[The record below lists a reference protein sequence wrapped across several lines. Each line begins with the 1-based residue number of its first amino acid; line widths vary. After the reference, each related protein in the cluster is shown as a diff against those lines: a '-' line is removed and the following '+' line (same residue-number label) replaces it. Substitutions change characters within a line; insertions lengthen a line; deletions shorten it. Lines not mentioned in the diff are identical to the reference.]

1 MNEKKLT
8 FYIAF
13 FSFIILNTLICFIFF
28 KTKYISKD
36 IFRLHV
42 IANSNSI
49 SDQITKLKV
58 ESKIKDY
65 IASLKVNSKED
76 LINKLYANKDNI
88 LDIANS
94 TLNENN
100 LNYSA
105 KLQIGK
111 LNYDKK
117 DNMLINMPS
126 GIYDSA
132 NIILGDGNGKNIWS
146 IIFPN
151 EKTLD
156 KLSKLDSILPGI
168 KTIYSDNNEDCNKVI
183 KSIIF
188 KNLEINKY

>member
-1 MNEKKLT
+1 MNQKKIT
-8 FYIAF
+8 FFIAF
-13 FSFIILNTLICFIFF
+13 FSFTILNTLICLNFF

-36 IFRLHV
+36 ICRLHV
-42 IANSNSI
+42 IANSNDI
-49 SDQITKLKV
+49 QDQITKLKV
-58 ESKIKDY
+58 ESKIKNY
-65 IASLKVNSKED
+65 IKSLKASSKED
-76 LINKLYANKDNI
+76 LINKLYVNKDNI
-88 LDIANS
+88 LNIANS

-105 KLQIGK
+105 KLQMGR
-111 LNYDKK
+111 LNYDEKN
-117 DNMLINMPS
+117 NMLINMPS
-126 GIYDSA
+126 GTYDSA